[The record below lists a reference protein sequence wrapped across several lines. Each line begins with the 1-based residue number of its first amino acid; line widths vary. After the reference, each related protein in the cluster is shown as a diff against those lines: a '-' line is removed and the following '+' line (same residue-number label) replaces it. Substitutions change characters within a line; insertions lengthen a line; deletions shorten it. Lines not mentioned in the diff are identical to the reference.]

1 MKLKLSRNKIMLIM
15 ARKCWKRSDLAKAYG
30 VSSSR
35 INIILGAAEVSTVV
49 VGRMAAAL
57 GVDVTEIIEA

>member
-1 MKLKLSRNKIMLIM
+1 MMKLDKDKIKILM
-15 ARKCWKRSDLAKAYG
+15 ARKCWGRSDLAKAYG
-30 VSSSR
+30 VSPSR

>member
-1 MKLKLSRNKIMLIM
+1 MKLDKDKIKILM

-49 VGRMAAAL
+49 VGRLAAAL
-57 GVDVTEIIEA
+57 GVDVTEIIEE

>member
-1 MKLKLSRNKIMLIM
+1 MKLNKKKINILM

-35 INIILGAAEVSTVV
+35 INIILGAAKVSTVV
-49 VGRMAAAL
+49 AGRMAAAL

>member
-1 MKLKLSRNKIMLIM
+1 MKLDKDKIKILM
-15 ARKCWKRSDLAKAYG
+15 ARKCWKRSDLAQAYG

>member
-1 MKLKLSRNKIMLIM
+1 MKLDKDKIKILM

-49 VGRMAAAL
+49 VGRTAAAL